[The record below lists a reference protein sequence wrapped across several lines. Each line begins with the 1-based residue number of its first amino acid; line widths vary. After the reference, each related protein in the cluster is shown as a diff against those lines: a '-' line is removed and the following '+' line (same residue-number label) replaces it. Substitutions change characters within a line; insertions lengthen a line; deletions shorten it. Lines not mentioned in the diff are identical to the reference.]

1 MNFLLSEA
9 IDILERTP
17 AVIEKLLSGL
27 SDGWTT
33 CNEGDGTWNAIEVVG
48 HLIEGEKNDW
58 IPRLEIILT
67 KGESETFPPFDRLG
81 QMENIAGKTL
91 EQLICEFAQLREVN
105 LVKLRGFVS
114 ENSDWELTGIH
125 PHFGVVRLREL
136 LSTWVVHDFTH
147 LVQVSRV
154 MAERY
159 RSDVGPWVKYLG
171 VLKNG

>member
-1 MNFLLSEA
+1 MNFELMEA
-9 IDILERTP
+9 IEILERTP
-17 AVIEKLLSGL
+17 SVVEKLLSGL
-27 SDGWTT
+27 SEGWTT

-67 KGESETFPPFDRLG
+67 KGEGETFPPFERLG
-81 QMENIAGKTL
+81 HLKNIAGKTL
-91 EQLICEFAQLREVN
+91 EQLIGEFAELRAAN
-105 LVKLRGFVS
+105 LEKLKGLVAS
-114 ENSDWELTGIH
+114 NPDLEQTGVH

-136 LSTWVVHDFTH
+136 LATWVVHDFTH
-147 LVQVSRV
+147 LAQVTRV

-159 RSDVGPWVKYLG
+159 RTDVGPWVEYLG